1 MSRGCRLSVEDKTM
15 LPVALALVLTLMPV
29 PALAQSAPG
38 SGGTELEQRIH
49 QKKPVVR
56 PKPAGDTLTRDAN
69 QAVDELSAARRRDE
83 ILRELSRPTAR
94 RPDLDPDVTGGIQTR
109 GLQRARPR

>member
-1 MSRGCRLSVEDKTM
+1 VEDKTM